1 MESGNAQDDELH
13 AALIAA
19 MAAAEGEGG
28 APKNARKLKTT
39 APAPEGPQ
47 DLVAAKRRPGGQP
60 GNRNACKTGRHSAAQ
75 KARRRDIRSLKRRAR
90 AAVATVNG
98 FLRKRRDEASRE
110 AP

>member
-1 MESGNAQDDELH
+1 MDGAKAQHGELH
-13 AALIAA
+13 AALVAA

-98 FLRKRRDEASRE
+98 FLRKQRDEAKH
-110 AP
+110 APP